1 MRRAVRRFDPGSAG
15 FRTKPAVGG
24 AALGSDQNPPLAGEG
39 TDGSARSGRLHQPE
53 RLRRAERTVP
63 PLGVPKETTLGQ
75 SVRSFLNYLT
85 VEAGLANNTILA
97 YGRDLRSFLKFC
109 SIFSTSIQHRASSI
123 DPSSAGFR
131 SKPAVGGAALGSD
144 QDPPLAGISE
154 LRQIKPALIQNYLR
168 VLTQEQKSESSIKRS
183 LVAIRMFLRFGKLTG
198 LIEDDFS
205 SILESPKVWQKLP
218 CVCSKQ
224 QVLELLNA
232 PCPDEPF
239 YFRDKAMLELLYATG
254 VRASEIAGLKTSDL
268 NLNIGYLRCLGKGSR
283 ERVVPMGKVAI
294 AAIEEYLI
302 RPGGRPRLVKPFSG
316 DFLLLSR
323 TGRPMSRIEIW
334 RLVKKYAIRAGMP
347 RNLTVHTLRHCF
359 ATHLL
364 AGGADLRSVQ
374 EMLGH
379 VDIATTQIYTHVDQ
393 ERLRKI
399 HRKYHPRP

>member
-1 MRRAVRRFDPGSAG
+1 MQKQAVRKFDP
-15 FRTKPAVGG
+15 
-24 AALGSDQNPPLAGEG
+24 AAPSSDRDPRLSGHEG
-39 TDGSARSGRLHQPE
+39 L
-53 RLRRAERTVP
+53 
-63 PLGVPKETTLGQ
+63 PLGRNL
-75 SVRSFLNYLT
+75 RSFLDYLT
-85 VEAGLANNTILA
+85 VEAGLAKNTVLA
-97 YGRDLRSFLKFC
+97 YGRDLRGFLKFC
-109 SIFSTSIQHRASSI
+109 WSNKISDLRQVRPTLIQH
-123 DPSSAGFR
+123 
-131 SKPAVGGAALGSD
+131 
-144 QDPPLAGISE
+144 
-154 LRQIKPALIQNYLR
+154 YLR
-168 VLTQEQKSESSIKRS
+168 KLSHEQKSESSIKRA

-198 LIEDDFS
+198 LVEDDLT

-218 CVCSKQ
+218 CICSKQ
-224 QVLELLNA
+224 QVVELLDA
-232 PCPDEPF
+232 PSPDETF
-239 YFRDKAMLELLYATG
+239 YLRDRAMLELLYATG
-254 VRASEIAGLKTSDL
+254 MRASEVAGLKTTDL

-283 ERVVPMGKVAI
+283 ERIIPLGKVAI
-294 AAIEEYLI
+294 SAINDYLLNL
-302 RPGGRPRLVKPFSG
+302 RLHLTKSFSG

-399 HRKYHPRP
+399 HRQFHPRP